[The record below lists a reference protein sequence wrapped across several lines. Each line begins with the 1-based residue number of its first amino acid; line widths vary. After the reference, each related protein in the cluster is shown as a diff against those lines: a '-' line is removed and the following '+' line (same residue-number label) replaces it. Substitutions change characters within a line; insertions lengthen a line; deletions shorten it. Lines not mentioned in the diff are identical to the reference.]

1 MINCTWETVFQWIRN
16 LPAGQFFKFHPH
28 ILLYFPSHGH
38 LIYINSFIFLI
49 SLTSSSRMIC
59 CLKPG
64 TFVTVFLKILFYIHV
79 PAHSMIHQH
88 FLNEWMNTEMNSS
101 FISNSLCFRSIW
113 HRELTMLNLPSF
125 KKIHHIFI
133 LFQSKIK
140 AVTHIKKNRYKRW

>member
-16 LPAGQFFKFHPH
+16 LPAGQFLKFHPH

-49 SLTSSSRMIC
+49 SLTSSSKMIC
-59 CLKPG
+59 CMKQD

-101 FISNSLCFRSIW
+101 FISNSYIESTRIQKDSSHFYTISIQN
-113 HRELTMLNLPSF
+113 ESCYT
-125 KKIHHIFI
+125 
-133 LFQSKIK
+133 
-140 AVTHIKKNRYKRW
+140 Y

>member
-1 MINCTWETVFQWIRN
+1 MINCTWETVFQWIRK

-101 FISNSLCFRSIW
+101 FIPNSLFQKYLAQRINYVESAKFQKDSSHFYPISIQNKSCY
-113 HRELTMLNLPSF
+113 T
-125 KKIHHIFI
+125 
-133 LFQSKIK
+133 
-140 AVTHIKKNRYKRW
+140 Y